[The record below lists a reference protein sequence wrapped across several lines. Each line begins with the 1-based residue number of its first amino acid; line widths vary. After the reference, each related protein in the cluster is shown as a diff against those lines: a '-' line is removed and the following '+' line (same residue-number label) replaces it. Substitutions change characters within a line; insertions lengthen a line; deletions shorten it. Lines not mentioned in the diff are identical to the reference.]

1 MSTNNLAIVN
11 WELHNP
17 PTNLIFDDRKPL
29 RSNRHRIAMN
39 VLIRSLQQ
47 LWSDHN
53 DYFTQ
58 GNMFIYYSST
68 QVRNR
73 NFRGS
78 EFFAVLNVD
87 SNNFKE
93 GWAVWKK
100 NGRYL
105 DMIVELM
112 SSSTAEID
120 KIIKKDLK
128 NQIFRTSDYFVYN
141 PFDPNS
147 LQGWHLDDTQEY
159 RSLTPN
165 ENAWLWC
172 RHLGLWLGTWEG
184 TIDRETA
191 TWLRFYDIAGNLVLL
206 PQEADKA
213 QLQKV
218 KVEAEKFKIQAEN
231 AKAKAAKLAAR
242 LRDLGEN
249 PDIL

>member
-11 WELHNP
+11 WKPHNRH
-17 PTNLIFDDRKPL
+17 TDLIFDDRKPL
-29 RSNRHRIAMN
+29 RSNRYQIAMN

-47 LWSDHN
+47 LWSDRN

-58 GNMFIYYSST
+58 GNMFIYYSSS
-68 QVRNR
+68 QVKNR

-78 EFFAVLNVD
+78 DFFAVLNVD
-87 SNNFKE
+87 SSNSQA
-93 GWAVWKK
+93 GWAVWKE
-100 NGRYL
+100 NCPYL

-112 SSSTAEID
+112 SSSTSEID
-120 KIIKKDLK
+120 SIKKYLK

-147 LQGWHLDDTQEY
+147 LQGWHLDDNQEY

-191 TWLRFYDIAGNLVLL
+191 TWLRFYDVAGNLVLL
-206 PQEADKA
+206 PEEANKAQVEKVKAEADKF
-213 QLQKV
+213 KV
-218 KVEAEKFKIQAEN
+218 QAEN

-242 LRDLGEN
+242 LRELGEN
-249 PDIL
+249 PDML

>member
-11 WELHNP
+11 WKPHNRH
-17 PTNLIFDDRKPL
+17 TDLIFDDHKPL

-47 LWSDHN
+47 LWSDRN

-58 GNMFIYYSST
+58 GNMFIYYSIS
-68 QVRNR
+68 QVKNR

-78 EFFAVLNVD
+78 DFFAVLNVD
-87 SNNFKE
+87 SSNSQA
-93 GWAVWKK
+93 GWVVWKE
-100 NGRYL
+100 NGPDL

-112 SSSTAEID
+112 SRSTAEID
-120 KIIKKDLK
+120 SIKKYLK

-147 LQGWHLDDTQEY
+147 LQGWHLDDNQEY

-165 ENAWLWC
+165 ENAWFWC

-191 TWLRFYDIAGNLVLL
+191 TWLRFYDISGNLVLL
-206 PQEADKA
+206 PEEANKA
-213 QLQKV
+213 QVEKV
-218 KVEAEKFKIQAEN
+218 KAEAEKFKIQAEN

-242 LRDLGEN
+242 LRELGEN
-249 PDIL
+249 PDML

>member
-11 WELHNP
+11 WKPHNRH
-17 PTNLIFDDRKPL
+17 TDLIFDDNKPL

-47 LWSDHN
+47 LWSDRN

-87 SNNFKE
+87 SSNSQA
-93 GWAVWKK
+93 GWAVWKE
-100 NGRYL
+100 NCPYL

-120 KIIKKDLK
+120 SIKKYLK

-147 LQGWHLDDTQEY
+147 LQGWHLDDNQEY
-159 RSLTPN
+159 RSLIPN
-165 ENAWLWC
+165 ENAWFWC

-191 TWLRFYDIAGNLVLL
+191 TWLRFYDVAGNLVLL
-206 PQEADKA
+206 PEEANKA
-213 QLQKV
+213 QVEKV
-218 KVEAEKFKIQAEN
+218 KAEAEKFKVQAEN

-242 LRDLGEN
+242 LRELGEN
-249 PDIL
+249 PDML

>member
-11 WELHNP
+11 WKPHNRH
-17 PTNLIFDDRKPL
+17 TDLIFDDNKPL
-29 RSNRHRIAMN
+29 RSNRHRIAIN

-47 LWSDHN
+47 LWSDRN

-58 GNMFIYYSST
+58 GNMFIYYSSS
-68 QVRNR
+68 QVKNR

-78 EFFAVLNVD
+78 DFFAVLNVD
-87 SNNFKE
+87 SSNSQA
-93 GWAVWKK
+93 GWVVWEE

-120 KIIKKDLK
+120 SIKKYLK
-128 NQIFRTSDYFVYN
+128 HQIFRTSDYFVYN

-147 LQGWHLDDTQEY
+147 LQGWHLDDNQEY
-159 RSLTPN
+159 RSLIPN
-165 ENAWLWC
+165 ENAWFWC

-191 TWLRFYDIAGNLVLL
+191 TWLRFYDVAGNLVLL
-206 PQEADKA
+206 PEEANKAQVEKVKAEADKF
-213 QLQKV
+213 KV
-218 KVEAEKFKIQAEN
+218 QAEN

-242 LRDLGEN
+242 LRELGEN
-249 PDIL
+249 PDML